1 MRFAVF
7 KYCFSYAVM
16 AEEIKMKSE
25 NIKDLSE
32 ADTKQLLLF
41 LIKEVQSIKDT
52 QVPKVIFSTV
62 KSVANFLEV
71 SRSTIDRYV
80 KSNVFI
86 EGIHYRYENNR
97 IKFISEAVFEFKRT
111 WNKGSHQREPIT
123 SGMTDVGTS
132 FDNFLTKLKA
142 S

>member
-1 MRFAVF
+1 
-7 KYCFSYAVM
+7 
-16 AEEIKMKSE
+16 MKSE

-41 LIKEVQSIKDT
+41 LIQEVQSIKDT

-62 KSVANFLEV
+62 KSVADFLEV
-71 SRSTIDRYV
+71 SRSTVDRYI
-80 KSNVFI
+80 KDNTLI
-86 EGIHYRYENNR
+86 EGIHYIHENNK
-97 IKFISEAVFEFKRT
+97 IKFIPESIFEFKRT
-111 WNKGSHQREPIT
+111 WNKGSHKREQIT
-123 SGMTDVGTS
+123 SSITNVGAS